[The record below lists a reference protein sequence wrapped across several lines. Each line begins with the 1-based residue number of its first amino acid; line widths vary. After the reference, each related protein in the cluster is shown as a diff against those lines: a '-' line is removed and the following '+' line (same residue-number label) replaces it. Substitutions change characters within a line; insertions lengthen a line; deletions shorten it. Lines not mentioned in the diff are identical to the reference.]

1 MAGSDLIT
9 ATNEGA
15 DLTIA
20 RARLG
25 LGLIAPL
32 SIYVDPANNG
42 WFDITSYSL
51 AVLLA
56 YLAYALSAY
65 LVVRKKP
72 VLVRSI
78 RYLSIT
84 AFLDVLFAAAVALVT
99 EGPTS
104 PSWLF
109 FVFAILA
116 VNLRTR
122 FHAGVFITLCS
133 SGIYLALLR
142 IAAPGRQFEMRA
154 AYLAIVGYLIRFFGH
169 EHSELEKAVREL
181 ETEQQRHQIAR
192 ALHDGY
198 IQALAT
204 VNLQL
209 DTCRKLLKSQRLED
223 ATLMVEDIQTGVKRE
238 YDEVRAF
245 VRSLANRGGPGYSG
259 SGHVSETDTC
269 FDISVSFKARGLVP
283 EQIFQIMIEAMRNTR
298 DHASAHHSR
307 ISALEQ
313 DDHISIAIED
323 DGIGLDELEDKPW
336 TIASR
341 VAEYGGLLQ
350 IDGSGNSA
358 RGTHIR
364 IQLPKNEP

>member
-223 ATLMVEDIQTGVKRE
+223 ATLMVEDIQTG
-238 YDEVRAF
+238 
-245 VRSLANRGGPGYSG
+245 
-259 SGHVSETDTC
+259 
-269 FDISVSFKARGLVP
+269 
-283 EQIFQIMIEAMRNTR
+283 
-298 DHASAHHSR
+298 
-307 ISALEQ
+307 
-313 DDHISIAIED
+313 
-323 DGIGLDELEDKPW
+323 
-336 TIASR
+336 
-341 VAEYGGLLQ
+341 
-350 IDGSGNSA
+350 
-358 RGTHIR
+358 
-364 IQLPKNEP
+364 